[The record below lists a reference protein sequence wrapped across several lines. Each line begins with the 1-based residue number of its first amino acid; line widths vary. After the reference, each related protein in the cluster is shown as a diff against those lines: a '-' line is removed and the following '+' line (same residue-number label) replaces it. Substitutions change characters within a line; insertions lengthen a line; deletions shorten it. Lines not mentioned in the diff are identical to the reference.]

1 MARYA
6 SYDEFRSSIN
16 LTDAGAAQQM
26 NIERLLDSAS
36 AAIDRFCNRPDGF
49 LSDAAASARVYPGSG
64 QPYQLIDECTEV
76 TLVEVRDAISDAA
89 YVAWVPA
96 DWIACTGDYHYPDFN
111 ATPYTML
118 VCEVN
123 GDYSVFTSGR
133 YGQAR
138 WMAPTVQVT
147 AKWGYATVVPD
158 QIKTAAIM
166 QAARWFKR
174 LQGSMSDA
182 LASGELGQLLFL
194 KELDPDIGLIL
205 TKGRFMVPATGRR

>member
-1 MARYA
+1 MAIYA
-6 SYDEFRSSIN
+6 TYEELKAEIQLNDTDESNRG
-16 LTDAGAAQQM
+16 T
-26 NIERLLDSAS
+26 IERLLASAS

-49 LSDAAASARVYPGSG
+49 LSDDEASARIYPGSG
-64 QPYQLIDECTEV
+64 QPYQLIDECTAV
-76 TLVEVRDAISDAA
+76 TLVEVKDDITDV
-89 YVAWVPA
+89 YTAWVPA

-111 ATPYTML
+111 STPYTMI

-133 YGQAR
+133 YGLRR

-147 AKWGYATVVPD
+147 ANWGYATSVPD
-158 QIKTAAIM
+158 QIKTATIM
-166 QAARWFKR
+166 QSARWFKR

-205 TKGRFMVPATGRR
+205 KAGRFYVPATGRR

>member
-1 MARYA
+1 
-6 SYDEFRSSIN
+6 
-16 LTDAGAAQQM
+16 LTDTGAAQQT

-49 LSDAAASARVYPGSG
+49 LSDAAASVRVYPGSG

-76 TLVEVRDAISDAA
+76 TLVSVKDDITDV
-89 YVAWVPA
+89 YTDWLPA

-111 ATPYTML
+111 SLPYTMI

-133 YGQAR
+133 YDVPR
-138 WMAPTVQVT
+138 WQAPTVQVT
-147 AKWGYATVVPD
+147 ARWGYSATVPD
-158 QIKTAAIM
+158 QIKTATIM
-166 QAARWFKR
+166 QSARWFKR
-174 LQGSMSDA
+174 LQGAMSDS

-194 KELDPDIGLIL
+194 QKLDPDIAMIL
-205 TKGRFMVPATGRR
+205 KDGRFMHPATGRW